1 VLANPLV
8 YLSEAMRATLTPT
21 IKHMTVGVYLPL
33 TVLLLR
39 RAPN

>member
-1 VLANPLV
+1 MLANPLV

-21 IKHMTVGVYLPL
+21 VKHMTVGVYLHV

-39 RAPN
+39 GAPN